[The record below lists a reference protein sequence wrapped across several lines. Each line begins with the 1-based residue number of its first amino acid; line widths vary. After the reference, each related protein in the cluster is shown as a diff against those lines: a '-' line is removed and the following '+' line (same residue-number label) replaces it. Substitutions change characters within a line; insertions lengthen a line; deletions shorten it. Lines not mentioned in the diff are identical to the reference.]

1 VGYLPLATEDPRDPR
16 SRKLGALD
24 TAAGA
29 AGVVEAARSL
39 GIEGPLSAKR
49 VFSLA
54 RRGDARARRVVDLEA
69 QRIALAI
76 AAIVPVVD
84 PELVVL
90 GGGIGRNGDL
100 LLEPVERE
108 LAELS
113 PFRPRIDVSALGDE
127 AGLHGSVA
135 LALQAAQDQ
144 LFARADRRGG
154 IAV

>member
-1 VGYLPLATEDPRDPR
+1 
-16 SRKLGALD
+16 
-24 TAAGA
+24 
-29 AGVVEAARSL
+29 
-39 GIEGPLSAKR
+39 

-54 RRGDARARRVVDLEA
+54 RRGDPRALRVVALEA
-69 QRIALAI
+69 QRIALAV
-76 AAIVPVVD
+76 AAIVTVVD

>member
-1 VGYLPLATEDPRDPR
+1 
-16 SRKLGALD
+16 LG
-24 TAAGA
+24 
-29 AGVVEAARSL
+29 
-39 GIEGPLSAKR
+39 
-49 VFSLA
+49 
-54 RRGDARARRVVDLEA
+54 
-69 QRIALAI
+69 I

-100 LLEPVERE
+100 LLEPVQRE
-108 LAELS
+108 LEALS
-113 PFRPRIDVSALGDE
+113 PFRPRLEVSALGDE

-135 LALQAAQDQ
+135 LALQAAQEQ